1 MSSDEQSQRS
11 LGVDRNIIVT
21 NPSMDSATEDALPK
35 DGDEKSATPPPG
47 LLTTT
52 SIFFLNATNFPIKPF
67 VPHKIMKIKFKCHQ
81 NITDAQYLLVLEAH
95 CLVMRQLLYHHTN
108 EELSHHIF
116 FIINN

>member
-52 SIFFLNATNFPIKPF
+52 SNFLKNATSFSIMPSKYYRSSIFARFGTSLFGNEIIIK
-67 VPHKIMKIKFKCHQ
+67 
-81 NITDAQYLLVLEAH
+81 Y
-95 CLVMRQLLYHHTN
+95 
-108 EELSHHIF
+108 
-116 FIINN
+116 